1 MKRFI
6 FVIISC
12 IFFVALNSRYIIAQ
26 SSKGNEY
33 EKGKK
38 IYRNKCQ
45 FCHGVKGDGKGPA
58 SEPLMGHPEDFTDS
72 KFWRDDIKKKI
83 DETIK
88 KGKQMMPAF
97 DLDSGEIKA
106 VTVYIT
112 DTFKKSTLNSK

>member
-1 MKRFI
+1 M
-6 FVIISC
+6 
-12 IFFVALNSRYIIAQ
+12 ALNSRYIIAQ

-45 FCHGVKGDGKGPA
+45 FCHGVKGDGEGPA
-58 SEPLMGHPEDFTDS
+58 SEPLMGHPEDFTDT
-72 KFWRDDIKKKI
+72 KFWKDDVKKKI

-88 KGKQMMPAF
+88 KGKQMMSAF

-106 VTVYIT
+106 VTIYIT
-112 DTFKKSTLNSK
+112 GTFKKSTLNDN